1 MTGPTH
7 IAIALT
13 FGILAGAGKPQ
24 LAVMAVGAIMP
35 DLDHPQ
41 SFIGGSFFRYP
52 FR

>member
-24 LAVMAVGAIMP
+24 LAVMAAGAIHNTA
-35 DLDHPQ
+35 LLNA
-41 SFIGGSFFRYP
+41 S
-52 FR
+52 